1 MTRIPSCLK
10 RIVLGVLVV
19 ALLPGCVYYNTLYL
33 AKRYYNRSF
42 DEVPYALD
50 KNDLSSTPQF
60 PRAIELSKKAITG
73 YPRSKYRDDA
83 YLLWAKSLIGS
94 DDPRQ
99 AIRMLEDFDT
109 AHPKSSIAADATFYL
124 GVAQARAR
132 KYDAALKTFD
142 DYLARF
148 PKHDMTPYAY
158 YERSRVLL
166 SLERPGEAAQS
177 VTQVIERFSRSKL
190 ALRARIARGEALVA
204 QKSFDAAREDFR
216 YLGRRA
222 ITDDERLDYLLREA
236 DCLEGA
242 MKYDEAMNLLKDAIA
257 HVREPARVDTTGGR
271 FAQAP
276 TGPGANDYGR
286 LKTRMGT
293 VLLRSN
299 HLDDAIAAYQRVIE
313 DYPRTPVAAEAQ
325 YRLGYAYET
334 AADDFDKARVEYARV
349 RDIGAGSSFTDQA
362 AARVASIDR
371 LSEYRKT
378 AGEDTLEH
386 AAQTEFLVAEQYL
399 FQLDKPAR
407 AIEEYRKIE
416 TAYAGSPW
424 AGKAINAQG
433 WVLSRKLGQQ
443 AAADSLFWRVVHE
456 YPGTEAQLAARDYL
470 EFDGQEVPT
479 HLIRLPEKVV
489 SHADSVA
496 ALAAAAVIATADS
509 MAHADSL
516 ARLTPIPQ
524 GSIPLGSQ
532 AVPGINDSLRL
543 GAHGMPRAMQVAPA
557 PTDSTTLFGEGGPM
571 PMPGGAVPGAHDTA
585 FVAPPALPQ
594 DTTRVSPKA
603 APPDTTRVA
612 PKPAPADT
620 TKSTAPKPV
629 PADTTK
635 STAPKPAPPDTTKA
649 IAPKTAPA
657 DTTKATAPKTTP
669 GAGG

>member
-1 MTRIPSCLK
+1 MTLSRSWLK
-10 RIVLGVLVV
+10 RFACGVLVV
-19 ALLPGCVYYNTLYL
+19 VLLPGCVYYNTLYL
-33 AKRYYNRSF
+33 ARRYYNRSF

-50 KNDLSSTPQF
+50 KNDLSTTPQF
-60 PRAIELSKKAITG
+60 PRAIELSKKALAN

-109 AHPKSSIAADATFYL
+109 AHPKSSITADATFYL
-124 GVAQARAR
+124 GVAEARAR
-132 KYDAALKTFD
+132 KYEPALKTFD

-148 PKHDMTPYAY
+148 PKHSMVPYAY

-166 SLERPGEAAQS
+166 SLGRPGEAAQS
-177 VTQVIERFSRSKL
+177 VTQVIERYSRSKL

-216 YLGRRA
+216 YLGNRA

-242 MKYDEAMNLLKDAIA
+242 MKYDEAISLLKDALA
-257 HVREPARVDTTGGR
+257 HVHEPARVDTTGGR

-299 HLDDAIAAYQRVIE
+299 HLEDAIASYQRVIE

-334 AADDFDKARVEYARV
+334 SADDFDKARVEYAKV

-362 AARVASIDR
+362 ASRVASIDR

-378 AGEDTLEH
+378 AVADTLEH

-407 AIEEYRKIE
+407 ALEEYRKIE
-416 TAYAGSPW
+416 TNYTGSAW

-433 WVLSRKLGQQ
+433 WVLSRKLGQKT
-443 AAADSLFWRVVHE
+443 AADSLFWRVVRE

-479 HLIRLPEKVV
+479 DLIRLPERVV

-509 MAHADSL
+509 AAHADSL
-516 ARLTPIPQ
+516 SHLTPIPQ
-524 GSIPLGSQ
+524 GSIPLGGQ

-543 GAHGMPRAMQVAPA
+543 GTHGMPRAMQAAPA
-557 PTDSTTLFGEGGPM
+557 PTDSTNLFGEGGALRA
-571 PMPGGAVPGAHDTA
+571 PGGATPGSRDTVFA
-585 FVAPPALPQ
+585 APP
-594 DTTRVSPKA
+594 DTTHVPPPA
-603 APPDTTRVA
+603 APPDTTRVL
-612 PKPAPADT
+612 PK
-620 TKSTAPKPV
+620 TAL
-629 PADTTK
+629 
-635 STAPKPAPPDTTKA
+635 PDTTHVLPKIASPDTTHVLPKA
-649 IAPKTAPA
+649 APA
-657 DTTKATAPKTTP
+657 DTTKATAPKTAP

>member
-1 MTRIPSCLK
+1 MTRSRPWLK
-10 RIVLGVLVV
+10 RFACGLLIL

-60 PRAIELSKKAITG
+60 PRSIELSKKALVG
-73 YPRSKYRDDA
+73 YPRSKYADDA
-83 YLLWAKSLIGS
+83 YLLWAKNLIGS

-109 AHPKSSIAADATFYL
+109 SHPKSSLAADAAFYL

-132 KYDAALKTFD
+132 KYEPALKTFD

-148 PKHDMTPYAY
+148 PKHDMAPYAY

-166 SLERPGEAAQS
+166 SLERPEDAAQS
-177 VTQVIERFSRSKL
+177 VTQVIERFPRSKL
-190 ALRARIARGEALVA
+190 AVRSRIARGEALVA

-216 YLGRRA
+216 FLGRRA

-242 MKYDEAMNLLKDAIA
+242 MKYDEAMGLLKDAIA
-257 HVREPARVDTTGGR
+257 HVREPARLDTSGGR

-276 TGPGANDYGR
+276 SGPGANDYGR

-299 HLDDAIAAYQRVIE
+299 HLDDAIASYQRVIE

-325 YRLGYAYET
+325 YRLGYAYEIS
-334 AADDFDKARVEYARV
+334 ADDFDKARVEYAKV
-349 RDIGAGSSFTDQA
+349 RDIGAGSSYTDQA

-371 LSEYRKT
+371 LSQYRKT
-378 AGEDTLEH
+378 AVADTLEH

-407 AIEEYRKIE
+407 ALEEYKKIE

-433 WVLSRKLGQQ
+433 WVLSRKLHQKS
-443 AAADSLFWRVVHE
+443 AADSMFWRVVRE

-470 EFDGQEVPT
+470 EFEGQAVPT
-479 HLIRLPEKVV
+479 DLIRLPERVV

-516 ARLTPIPQ
+516 AQLTPIPQ
-524 GSIPLGSQ
+524 GSMPLGQQ

-543 GAHGMPRAMQVAPA
+543 GTHGMPRAMQVPPA
-557 PTDSTTLFGEGGPM
+557 PTDSTNLFGEGGALP
-571 PMPGGAVPGAHDTA
+571 APGAATPGASDTV
-585 FVAPPALPQ
+585 F
-594 DTTRVSPKA
+594 A
-603 APPDTTRVA
+603 APPDTTHVLPKLTSPDSTRVLPKATLPDTTRVLPKATLPDTTHVLPAVA
-612 PKPAPADT
+612 PKDT
-620 TKSTAPKPV
+620 ARV
-629 PADTTK
+629 V
-635 STAPKPAPPDTTKA
+635 
-649 IAPKTAPA
+649 PKTAPA
-657 DTTKATAPKTTP
+657 DTSKAIAPKTTT